1 MQIRV
6 GVENGIEGRSLAWA
20 LDYPGCF
27 AYGKDGPE
35 TLLNFP
41 RALIN
46 YKSWV
51 DSRMPGSWLKDLVDF
66 DVRLEEV
73 FECYNVDEN
82 YNLVPNKIEIN
93 AWFRDDWKPLT
104 EIEIERGMLLLAWSR
119 EELLDLVAGLTPA
132 QMDLE
137 HPGELW
143 PIRGI
148 VRHIANGEFWYL
160 SRFSLAGM
168 ARSELPENE
177 MDRLSVTRKRVNEVL
192 KTLAGDKTV
201 IGVMGEFWS
210 PRKLLRRLLWHE
222 LDHIRHIQKLAYPRE

>member
-20 LDYPGCF
+20 LDFPGCF
-27 AYGKDGPE
+27 AYGKDGSE

-51 DSRMPGSWLKDLVDF
+51 DSRLPGSWLKDLVDF

-73 FECYNVDEN
+73 FDCYNIDEN
-82 YNLVPNKIEIN
+82 YNPAPNKIEIN

-148 VRHIANGEFWYL
+148 VKHIANGEFWYL

-168 ARSELPENE
+168 PRSELPENE
-177 MDRLSVTRKRVNEVL
+177 MDRLSVTRKRVNDVL

-222 LDHIRHIQKLAYPRE
+222 LDHIHHIQKLAYPRE